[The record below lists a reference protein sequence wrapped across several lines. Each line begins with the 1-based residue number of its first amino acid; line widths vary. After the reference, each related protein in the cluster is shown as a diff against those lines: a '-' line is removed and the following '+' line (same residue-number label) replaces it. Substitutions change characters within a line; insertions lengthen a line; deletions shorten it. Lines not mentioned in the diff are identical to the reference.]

1 MNEFRLVTRLFSDH
15 YLSKWCKYEAHCD
28 KKEVERTLML
38 WLAKFAFL
46 SWLPNLPE
54 EDFGTILANYPEDYV
69 GDQGNEGY
77 NTIFR
82 AVLGDDWMKHFSKEY
97 EYELSAWPHPFYVM
111 QHFVKNTIFYLP
123 LVNNNNTM
131 PRNVT
136 NMAKLLIY
144 PSVVQAFAKLENTS
158 VIDIV
163 KRELDIYPYM
173 LKDNLTVRDF
183 RFFLKSDKKYASLF
197 VGTKF

>member
-1 MNEFRLVTRLFSDH
+1 MTEVTLNKRLFSSH

-28 KKEVERTLML
+28 KTEVEKTLML

-54 EDFGTILANYPEDYV
+54 EDFGTILANYPEDYE
-69 GDQGNEGY
+69 GDRGKEGY
-77 NTIFR
+77 NNLFR
-82 AVLGDDWMKHFSKEY
+82 TVLGDDWLKHFFKRDGSN
-97 EYELSAWPHPFYVM
+97 WPHPFLVM
-111 QHFVKNTIFYLP
+111 QHFVKKTIFRLP

-158 VIDIV
+158 VIDII
-163 KRELDIYPYM
+163 KRELDNYPYM

-183 RFFLKSDKKYASLF
+183 RFYLKSDKRNASSF
-197 VGTKF
+197 IGTKV